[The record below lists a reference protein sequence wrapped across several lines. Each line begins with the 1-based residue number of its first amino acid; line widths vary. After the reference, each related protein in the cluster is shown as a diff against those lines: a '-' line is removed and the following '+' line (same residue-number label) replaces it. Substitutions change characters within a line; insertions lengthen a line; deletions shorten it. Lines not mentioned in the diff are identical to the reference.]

1 MVKATVENMAPHKSR
16 TAEGISAQARF
27 IVEASDLRGLS
38 NIRKA
43 PVVIVSTAMR
53 HNRERKEG
61 RRREGISC
69 FNGRGTMWP
78 VLDSF

>member
-1 MVKATVENMAPHKSR
+1 MDKATMKNTAPRKSR

-27 IVEASDLRGLS
+27 IVEAPDLRGHN

-43 PVVIVSTAMR
+43 PVVIVSTATR
-53 HNRERKEG
+53 RNREGKEG
-61 RRREGISC
+61 RRREGISR
-69 FNGRGTMWP
+69 FNGRRTMWL